1 MFNKDQLLVVCN
13 IIAAVESE
21 GQVYHT
27 RETAAGYGDFAEA
40 YTNSTAEHSIT
51 LGRYQHY
58 GIEALQLLKLIYSKD
73 SSLFTDELVYDMD
86 NRDWNNYAITKI
98 SNKAKT
104 IIKIISSPIG
114 KQCQDE
120 LIGEQMQQYAAYAES
135 LGVTDVQ
142 AQAMCANF
150 QHQGGKGAV
159 TRILAKTPH
168 PYTLDNLYNAS
179 KSDTGNQVGAYRM
192 RQTAVYNMIKQY
204 LPVLAPAEYYN
215 DGLAP
220 AGYVE
225 EPVLA
230 PAEYVN
236 DEPALAPPEY
246 LIDPGTRAEDIIK
259 IMRGWIGLNQFDGSH
274 MQIVNI
280 YNKHRPLARNY
291 TLSSTDSWCA
301 CTVSTAFIVANAT
314 DIIGG
319 TECGVERFVLDCFI
333 PAGIWIEDENITPL
347 PGDII
352 CFNWGGTHPNTGWA
366 DHIGIVEYVEN
377 GIIHTIEGNSG
388 GYCRR
393 KTYPIGYNEIRGFAR
408 PKYGTDSSTTLVSGG
423 TVAVP
428 KSDVANS
435 TPTPAGLRKGSSG
448 EAVIAM
454 QSMLITCG
462 YNCGGYGADGD
473 FGDATYESLVQFQR
487 EHGLTANG
495 IYDDATKEALKKAF
509 AESATPTDWFI
520 EETFPK
526 YMYTVKNP
534 YSYLREGPAKSK
546 PIIGKFGVGMKVK
559 VTKSHVNKADNLW
572 YKVNVNGVKGWIVA
586 TSLSENKP

>member
-58 GIEALQLLKLIYSKD
+58 GVEALQLLKLIYSKD
-73 SSLFTDELVYDMD
+73 PSLFTDELVYDMD
-86 NRDWNNYAITKI
+86 NRDWNNYAITKT

-120 LIGEQMQQYAAYAES
+120 LIGEQMQQYVAYAES

-179 KSDTGNQVGAYRM
+179 KSDTGNQVGAYRT
-192 RQTAVYNMIKQY
+192 RQTAVRSMIKQY
-204 LPVLAPAEYYN
+204 LPVLAPAEYID

-220 AGYVE
+220 AEYIE
-225 EPVLA
+225 NEPT
-230 PAEYVN
+230 
-236 DEPALAPPEY
+236 LAPPEY
-246 LIDPGTRAEDIIK
+246 VIDPGTRAEDILN
-259 IMRGWIGLNQFDGSH
+259 IMRGWIGLNQYDGSH
-274 MQIVNI
+274 MQIVNL
-280 YNKHRPLARNY
+280 YNNYLPRARGY
-291 TLSSTDSWCA
+291 ALTPYDSWCD
-301 CTVSTAFIVANAT
+301 CTVSAAFIKANAV
-314 DIIGG
+314 DLIGG
-319 TECGVERFVLDCFI
+319 TECGVQEHIKLFTKK
-333 PAGIWIEDENITPL
+333 GIWIEDGTITPL

-352 CFNWGGTHPNTGWA
+352 CFNWDESRQPNDGFA
-366 DHIGIVEYVEN
+366 DHIGIVEYVE
-377 GIIHTIEGNSG
+377 GGVIHTIEGNASG
-388 GYCRR
+388 RVQRR
-393 KTYPIGYNEIRGFAR
+393 TYPVGHGNIRGFAR
-408 PKYGTDSSTTLVSGG
+408 PKYGADSSTTLVSGG
-423 TVAVP
+423 TTAVP
-428 KSDVANS
+428 KSGAAS
-435 TPTPAGLRKGSSG
+435 SATTTTGLRKGSSG
-448 EAVIAM
+448 EAVAAM

-462 YNCGGYGADGD
+462 YDCGSYGADGD
-473 FGDATYESLVQFQR
+473 FGNDTYKALVKFQQD
-487 EHGLTANG
+487 HGLAANG
-495 IYDDATKEALKKAF
+495 VYDDATKAALKKAS
-509 AESATPTDWFI
+509 ADAATPTDWFI

-526 YMYTVKNP
+526 TMYTVKDP
-534 YSYLREGPAKSK
+534 YSYLREGPSKSQ

-559 VTKSHVNKADNLW
+559 ATKSHVNKAGNLW
-572 YKVNVNGVKGWIVA
+572 YKVNVSGVKGWIVG